1 MRNNRKE
8 NGGLSALQLIL
19 IITAS
24 IVAAVGIVFVVMT
37 ILKKRNE
44 KRALKSC
51 HCDDFDEWE
60 FDDDLLDDLR
70 FDDDEDCGCCHC
82 HDTEDESEVSD
93 ELSAAVDE
101 AIEAIS
107 AISDDKDA
115 E

>member
-8 NGGLSALQLIL
+8 NGLSTLQLVL

-24 IVAAVGIVFVVMT
+24 IVAAVGIVFAVMA
-37 ILKKRNE
+37 IIKKRNE
-44 KRALKSC
+44 KRALKNC
-51 HCDDFDEWE
+51 HCDEIDEWE
-60 FDDDLLDDLR
+60 FDDDLLSDLR
-70 FDDDEDCGCCHC
+70 FDDEDEDCGCCHC
-82 HDTEDESEVSD
+82 HDEDEPEVSD

-107 AISDDKDA
+107 AINDDKDA